1 MKTTRPLK
9 EVRIVADAS
18 QYAKDM
24 EYLMGLRQVDRSNRI
39 YQKLN
44 GKRNIPEVDS
54 FLNSKIEPKAFGS

>member
-1 MKTTRPLK
+1 M
-9 EVRIVADAS
+9 ADAS